1 VILLLAIV
9 AAIRLT
15 LRRRPDNK
23 YVDPARRCGCARVR
37 TGCGW
42 SRWPPR
48 TWSRR
53 RGPAENRREPMIALS
68 DYLILAAGLF
78 MLAVAG
84 IFLNRK
90 NVILLLMC
98 IELMLLA
105 VNMNFVAFSHFL
117 GDMTGQVFV
126 FFILTVA
133 AAEAAIGLAIL
144 VVLFRNRR
152 TINVEDLDAL
162 KG

>member
-1 VILLLAIV
+1 MVSLSHYLFL
-9 AAIRLT
+9 AAILF
-15 LRRRPDNK
+15 
-23 YVDPARRCGCARVR
+23 
-37 TGCGW
+37 
-42 SRWPPR
+42 S
-48 TWSRR
+48 
-53 RGPAENRREPMIALS
+53 LS
-68 DYLILAAGLF
+68 
-78 MLAVAG
+78 VAG
-84 IFLNRK
+84 IFINRR

-105 VNMNFVAFSHFL
+105 VNFNFIAFSRYL
-117 GDMTGQVFV
+117 GNTDGQVFV

-152 TINVEDLDAL
+152 SIDVEDLDQM

>member
-1 VILLLAIV
+1 
-9 AAIRLT
+9 
-15 LRRRPDNK
+15 
-23 YVDPARRCGCARVR
+23 
-37 TGCGW
+37 
-42 SRWPPR
+42 
-48 TWSRR
+48 
-53 RGPAENRREPMIALS
+53 MIALS
-68 DYLILAAGLF
+68 DYLILGAVLF
-78 MLAVAG
+78 SISVAG

-105 VNMNFVAFSHFL
+105 VNFNFIAFSRFL
-117 GDMTGQVFV
+117 GDETGQVFV

-144 VVLFRNRR
+144 VVLFRTRR
-152 TINVEDLDAL
+152 SINVQELNRM